1 MIATYWPHL
10 LALLVG
16 MGLTVQV
23 GMNMTIAR
31 VVGTP
36 LWASVAN
43 FTVGLVA
50 LLVAAVLIG
59 SRPAPGTVGQ
69 VPLWAWFGGLLG
81 AAYVASATLLG
92 PRIGALTLVAIVIA
106 GQLCAA
112 LAVDHFGVLGYPR
125 LPVTPTRWLGAAL
138 LLVGALLV
146 MRR

>member
-1 MIATYWPHL
+1 
-10 LALLVG
+10 
-16 MGLTVQV
+16 VQV

-50 LLVAAVLIG
+50 LVTTALLLG

-69 VPLWAWFGGLLG
+69 VPLWAWCGGLLG
-81 AAYVASATLLG
+81 AAYVASVTLLG
-92 PRIGALTLVAIVIA
+92 PRIGGMTLVAIVIT
-106 GQLCAA
+106 GQLIAG
-112 LAVDHFGVLGYPR
+112 LAVDHFGVLGYPQ
-125 LPVTPTRWLGAAL
+125 LPVTPTRWLGAGL
-138 LLVGALLV
+138 LLAGALLV

>member
-16 MGLTVQV
+16 IGLTVQV

-50 LLVAAVLIG
+50 LFATALLIG
-59 SRPAPGTVGQ
+59 SRPAPGAVAQ

-81 AAYVASATLLG
+81 AAYVASVTLLG
-92 PRIGALTLVAIVIA
+92 PRIGGMTLVAIVIT
-106 GQLCAA
+106 GQLVAG
-112 LAVDHFGVLGYPR
+112 LTVDHFGVLGYPQI
-125 LPVTPTRWLGAAL
+125 PVTPTRWLGAAL
-138 LLVGALLV
+138 LLAGALLV

>member
-1 MIATYWPHL
+1 VIATYWPHL

-16 MGLTVQV
+16 AGLTVQV

-50 LLVAAVLIG
+50 LVATALLLG

-69 VPLWAWFGGLLG
+69 VPLWAWCGGLLG
-81 AAYVASATLLG
+81 AAYVASVTLLG
-92 PRIGALTLVAIVIA
+92 PRIGGMTLVAIVIT
-106 GQLCAA
+106 GQLIAG
-112 LAVDHFGVLGYPR
+112 LAVDHFGVLGYPQ
-125 LPVTPTRWLGAAL
+125 LPVTPTRWLGAGL
-138 LLVGALLV
+138 LLAGALLV

>member
-10 LALLVG
+10 LALIVG

-31 VVGTP
+31 VIGTP

-43 FTVGLVA
+43 FAVGLVGLVA
-50 LLVAAVLIG
+50 ATLLLG

-81 AAYVASATLLG
+81 AAYVASVTLLG
-92 PRIGALTLVAIVIA
+92 PRIGGLTLVAIVIT
-106 GQLCAA
+106 GQLVAG
-112 LAVDHFGVLGYPR
+112 LTVDHFGVLGYPR
-125 LPVTPTRWLGAAL
+125 IPVTPTRWLGAAL
-138 LLVGALLV
+138 LLAGALLV

>member
-1 MIATYWPHL
+1 VIATYWPHL

-16 MGLTVQV
+16 VGLTVQV

-50 LLVAAVLIG
+50 LVATALLLG

-69 VPLWAWFGGLLG
+69 VPLWAWCGGLLG
-81 AAYVASATLLG
+81 AAYVASVTLLG
-92 PRIGALTLVAIVIA
+92 PRIGGMTLVAIVIT
-106 GQLCAA
+106 GQLIAG
-112 LAVDHFGVLGYPR
+112 LAVDHFGVLGYPQ
-125 LPVTPTRWLGAAL
+125 LPVTPTRWLGAGL
-138 LLVGALLV
+138 LLAGALLV

>member
-16 MGLTVQV
+16 IGLTVQV

-50 LLVAAVLIG
+50 LFATALLIG

-81 AAYVASATLLG
+81 AAYVASVTLLG
-92 PRIGALTLVAIVIA
+92 PRIGGMTLVAIVIT
-106 GQLCAA
+106 GQLVAG
-112 LAVDHFGVLGYPR
+112 LTVDHFGVLGYPQI
-125 LPVTPTRWLGAAL
+125 PVTPTRWLGAAL
-138 LLVGALLV
+138 LLAGALLV

>member
-1 MIATYWPHL
+1 VITNYWPHL

-43 FTVGLVA
+43 FAVGLVA
-50 LLVAAVLIG
+50 LLVTAMVIG
-59 SRPAPGTVGQ
+59 SRPTTGTIGH
-69 VPLWAWFGGLLG
+69 VPLWAWFGGVLG
-81 AAYVASATLLG
+81 AAYVASVTLLG
-92 PRIGALTLVAIVIA
+92 PRIGGMTMVALAIT
-106 GQLCAA
+106 GQLMAA
-112 LAVDHFGVLGYPR
+112 LAVDHFGVLGYPQIPVSSTR
-125 LPVTPTRWLGAAL
+125 LLGAAL
-138 LLVGALLV
+138 LLAGALLV

>member
-16 MGLTVQV
+16 VGLTVQV

-50 LLVAAVLIG
+50 LVATALLLG

-69 VPLWAWFGGLLG
+69 VPLWAWCGGLLG
-81 AAYVASATLLG
+81 AAYVASVTLLG
-92 PRIGALTLVAIVIA
+92 PRIGGMTLVAIVIT
-106 GQLCAA
+106 GQLIAG
-112 LAVDHFGVLGYPR
+112 LAVDHFGVLGYPQ
-125 LPVTPTRWLGAAL
+125 LPVTPTRWLGAGL
-138 LLVGALLV
+138 LLAGALLV